1 VLVVR
6 SEGPGDTQALGGVL
20 ADLLRPGDL
29 VLLVGDVGAGK
40 TTLVRAVAAALGVT
54 GPVTSPTFTLAN
66 RYDARVPLLHID
78 AYRLGSPDDE
88 ELGLLLDDADRHVTF
103 IEWPQAL
110 GDHASAP
117 RIAVA
122 IEHQGG
128 DRRLITLSSP
138 AADVDLEQLGDDLR
152 ARHVDAQPG
161 PGAGAG

>member
-1 VLVVR
+1 MLIIR
-6 SEGPGDTQALGGVL
+6 SDGPGDTQALGEAL
-20 ADLLRPGDL
+20 AARLRAGDL
-29 VLLVGDVGAGK
+29 VLVVGDVGAGK
-40 TTLVRAVAAALGVT
+40 TTLVRAVARALGVT

-66 RYDARVPLLHID
+66 RYEARVPVLHID
-78 AYRLGSPDDE
+78 AYRLDSPDDE
-88 ELGLLLDDADRHVTF
+88 ELGLLLDDAERHVTF

-110 GDHASAP
+110 GGRAPAP

-128 DRRLITLSSP
+128 DRRLITLSTP

-161 PGAGAG
+161 PGPGAG